1 LGGFKIN
8 NKYFSKTLSFIQVL
22 FLVQACSYKT
32 KIDSN
37 YYCRQLKVSCIQS
50 NKVVN
55 FKTSK
60 GDFEVKLVGK
70 DNPVTVSN
78 FLENI
83 YNNIYENKK
92 FYKIINYPQIRFIH
106 GGINPENKSYMER
119 KQNLNKTSPTIPLEI
134 KFKEEIKPR
143 YNYQIKNPSETVNL
157 VNTFES
163 GSIAMVKSGKNKSS
177 STEFFFV
184 TTKIPE
190 LDGRYSIFGKIIKG
204 LDVLEKIN
212 KEDYIKAV
220 QISN

>member
-1 LGGFKIN
+1 MF
-8 NKYFSKTLSFIQVL
+8 FVP
-22 FLVQACSYKT
+22 ACSFKNE
-32 KIDSN
+32 IDSN
-37 YYCRQLKVSCIQS
+37 YYCQKLRFRCTYD
-50 NKVVN
+50 NKIIY

-60 GDFEVKLVGK
+60 GDFEVKLFGK

-83 YNNIYENKK
+83 DNNIYVNQK

-106 GGINPENKSYMER
+106 GGVNPENKFYIER
-119 KQNLNKTSPTIPLEI
+119 KQNLNKTIPSIPLEI

-143 YNYQIKNPSETVNL
+143 YNYQIKNPDEIRNL
-157 VNTFES
+157 VNTFER
-163 GSIAMVKSGKNKSS
+163 GSIAMVKSGKKKSS

-184 TTKIPE
+184 TSKIPE

-204 LDVLEKIN
+204 LEVLEKIN

>member
-1 LGGFKIN
+1 M
-8 NKYFSKTLSFIQVL
+8 
-22 FLVQACSYKT
+22 FLVQACSYKN

-37 YYCRQLKVSCIQS
+37 YYCQKLKFSCIES
-50 NKVVN
+50 DKVVY
-55 FKTSK
+55 FKTTK
-60 GDFEVKLVGK
+60 GDIEVKLFGE

-83 YNNIYENKK
+83 DKKIYVNQK
-92 FYKIINYPQIRFIH
+92 FYKILNFSQIRFIH
-106 GGINPENKSYMER
+106 GGINPENKLYIER
-119 KQNLNKTSPTIPLEI
+119 NQNLNKTSPSIPLEI

-143 YNYQIKNPSETVNL
+143 YNYQIKNPNEIKNL

-163 GSIAMVKSGKNKSS
+163 GSIAMVKSSKNKSS

-184 TTKIPE
+184 TSKIPE
-190 LDGRYSIFGKIIKG
+190 LDGRYSIFGKITKG
-204 LDVLEKIN
+204 LDVIKKID

>member
-1 LGGFKIN
+1 M
-8 NKYFSKTLSFIQVL
+8 
-22 FLVQACSYKT
+22 VQACSYKN

-37 YYCRQLKVSCIQS
+37 YYCQKLKFSCIQS

-60 GDFEVKLVGK
+60 GDFEVKLFGK

-83 YNNIYENKK
+83 DNNIYENKK

-106 GGINPENKSYMER
+106 GGVNPENKSYIER

-143 YNYQIKNPSETVNL
+143 YNYQIKNPSETENL

-163 GSIAMVKSGKNKSS
+163 GSIAMVKSGKNNSS

-184 TTKIPE
+184 TSKIPE

>member
-1 LGGFKIN
+1 M
-8 NKYFSKTLSFIQVL
+8 
-22 FLVQACSYKT
+22 FLVQACSYKN
-32 KIDSN
+32 KVDSN
-37 YYCRQLKVSCIQS
+37 YYCQKLKFSCTKG
-50 NKVVN
+50 NKIVH
-55 FKTSK
+55 FKTTK
-60 GDFEVKLVGK
+60 GDFEVKLFGK

-83 YNNIYENKK
+83 DNGIYVNQK
-92 FYKIINYPQIRFIH
+92 FYKIINYPRIRFIH
-106 GGINPENKSYMER
+106 GGVNPENKLYIER
-119 KQNLNKTSPTIPLEI
+119 KQNLNKTSPSIPLEI

-143 YNYQIKNPSETVNL
+143 YNYQIKNPNETEDL
-157 VNTFES
+157 VNTFEN

-212 KEDYIKAV
+212 KEDYIKAIK
-220 QISN
+220 ISN

>member
-1 LGGFKIN
+1 MF
-8 NKYFSKTLSFIQVL
+8 
-22 FLVQACSYKT
+22 QACSYKN

-37 YYCRQLKVSCIQS
+37 YYCQKLKFSCIKS
-50 NKVVN
+50 DKIIYFKTTKGN
-55 FKTSK
+55 FK
-60 GDFEVKLVGK
+60 VKLFGK
-70 DNPVTVSN
+70 DKPVTVSN

-83 YNNIYENKK
+83 ENNIYVNQK
-92 FYKIINYPQIRFIH
+92 FYKIINFPEISFIH
-106 GGINPENKSYMER
+106 GGVNPKNKFYIDGNQTL
-119 KQNLNKTSPTIPLEI
+119 KKTSPSIPLEI

-143 YNYQIKNPSETVNL
+143 YNYQIKNPNETENL
-157 VNTFES
+157 VNTFEN

-204 LDVLEKIN
+204 LDVLKKIN

-220 QISN
+220 QIIN

>member
-1 LGGFKIN
+1 M
-8 NKYFSKTLSFIQVL
+8 
-22 FLVQACSYKT
+22 FLVQACSYKN

-37 YYCRQLKVSCIQS
+37 YYCQKLKLSCTQN
-50 NKVVN
+50 NKIVN
-55 FKTSK
+55 FKTTK
-60 GDFEVKLVGK
+60 GDFEVELFGK
-70 DNPVTVSN
+70 HNPVTVSN

-83 YNNIYENKK
+83 DNKIYVNQK

-106 GGINPENKSYMER
+106 GGVNPENKFYIER
-119 KQNLNKTSPTIPLEI
+119 KQNLNKTSPSIPLEI

-143 YNYQIKNPSETVNL
+143 YNYQIKNPNENKNL
-157 VNTFES
+157 VNTFEN

-184 TTKIPE
+184 TSKIPE

-204 LDVLEKIN
+204 LDILKKIN

>member
-1 LGGFKIN
+1 M
-8 NKYFSKTLSFIQVL
+8 
-22 FLVQACSYKT
+22 QACNYKN

-37 YYCRQLKVSCIQS
+37 YYCQKLKFSCIQS
-50 NKVVN
+50 DKFVY
-55 FKTSK
+55 FKTTK
-60 GDFEVKLVGK
+60 GDFEVKLFGK

-83 YNNIYENKK
+83 ENNIYVNQK
-92 FYKIINYPQIRFIH
+92 FYKIINYPQISFIH
-106 GGINPENKSYMER
+106 GGVNPKNKLYIERNQTINKI
-119 KQNLNKTSPTIPLEI
+119 SPSIPLEI

-143 YNYQIKNPSETVNL
+143 YNYQIKNPNEAEDL

-163 GSIAMVKSGKNKSS
+163 GSIAMVKNGKNKSS

-184 TTKIPE
+184 TSKIPE

-204 LDVLEKIN
+204 LDVLKKIK

>member
-1 LGGFKIN
+1 
-8 NKYFSKTLSFIQVL
+8 
-22 FLVQACSYKT
+22 LVQACSYKS
-32 KIDSN
+32 KIDPN
-37 YYCRQLKVSCIQS
+37 YYCQKLKFSCIKS

-60 GDFEVKLVGK
+60 GDFKVKLFGK

-83 YNNIYENKK
+83 DNNIYENKK

-106 GGINPENKSYMER
+106 GVVNQENKAYVER
-119 KQNLNKTSPTIPLEI
+119 KQYLKKTSPTIPLEI

-143 YNYQIKNPSETVNL
+143 YNYQIKNPSESVNL

-184 TTKIPE
+184 TSKIPE

-204 LDVLEKIN
+204 LNVLKKIN
-212 KEDYIKAV
+212 QEDYIKSV